1 MPHTSIQ
8 LLPRLTS
15 LTLGLLAMVLFSSAQ
30 AEEDIRWY
38 QAEVMIIE
46 RLANVYSEEQHPT
59 TLATKVRTSKELQA
73 YPSIGTQAYTRLPKE
88 QRQLNYTATKLQR
101 SGQYNVL
108 FHEAWPMPL
117 KKQKSATWI
126 KINAGTEQAGR
137 SQLEGAIGVSLGR
150 FLHLHTQ
157 LHLNEFA
164 KTNTTPTTDLS
175 SLFNYPTAQAKV
187 TQRYSMVQKRKMRS
201 VELHYLDHP
210 KLALLVRF
218 DPYNPQAPLPRPNE
232 ALGNSPTKITSDNI
246 DEVILSALVE
256 EEIMLVEEE
265 IMVFEEES
273 NTQ

>member
-1 MPHTSIQ
+1 MPYTSTKRS
-8 LLPRLTS
+8 PRLTS
-15 LTLGLLAMVLFSSAQ
+15 LTLGLLAMLFISPVQ
-30 AEEDIRWY
+30 ATEKRWY

-46 RLANVYSEEQHPT
+46 RLANVHSEEQHPT
-59 TLATKVRTSKELQA
+59 SLASKVRTSKELQA
-73 YPSIGTQAYTRLPKE
+73 YPSIGSQAYTRLPKE
-88 QRQLNYTATKLQR
+88 FRQLNHTAKKLQR
-101 SGQYNVL
+101 SGHFNVL

-126 KINAGTEQAGR
+126 NINVGTKQAGR

-157 LHLNEFA
+157 LHLNQFA
-164 KTNTTPTTDLS
+164 KGDTTPTTELS
-175 SLFNYPTAQAKV
+175 SLLNYPTAKAKI

-218 DPYNPQAPLPRPNE
+218 DPYNPQAPLPKPSE
-232 ALGNSPTKITSDNI
+232 APGNSPTKITSDNI

-256 EEIMLVEEE
+256 AEVMLVEEE
-265 IMVFEEES
+265 IMALEEELD
-273 NTQ
+273 TQ